1 MNAIDQMI
9 DEMQNRGFAA
19 KTIREYSGTL
29 HRLAKHF
36 GRCPAK
42 LSLEEVREYQ
52 LHLAQR
58 KDISTSY
65 YNASV
70 TALRFM
76 FLQTLKR
83 DWSIERLP

>member
-42 LSLEEVREYQ
+42 LSLEKVREYQ

-58 KDISTSY
+58 KDISSY
-65 YNASV
+65 YNTSV
-70 TALRFM
+70 TALRFT
-76 FLQTLKR
+76 FLQTLER
-83 DWSIERLP
+83 DGP